1 MLDLYHHGSSVCA
14 AKVRI
19 ALFEKQL
26 EWSGHYVDILTGEQF
41 EQDYLKINPK
51 GVVPTLVH
59 DGRIIPESTVIC
71 EYLEAAFGG
80 NRLFPDDPYAKTR
93 IRLWTKAVDEDLHPA
108 CAAVTFMISH
118 RHTVARLGA
127 QGTEDFLSAT
137 PALSV
142 TADWS
147 TLKRLYIEM
156 GLEAPGG
163 ADKIRLYDLYLHKM
177 EDALNEHEW
186 LVGDDYS
193 IADASLTPYV
203 NRLAMMQMSGMWKNG
218 RLPGVTAWFDRVR
231 ARESFQSAVLDW
243 VPEQLTDDFRNN
255 GAKSWPEVAKVMGI
269 QEG

>member
-1 MLDLYHHGSSVCA
+1 MLKLYYAPGTCA
-14 AKVRI
+14 LASHI
-19 ALFEKQL
+19 ALEEAGAPYSAERLNFKNNQQQ
-26 EWSGHYVDILTGEQF
+26 SD
-41 EQDYLKINPK
+41 DYLKINPK

-71 EYLEAAFGG
+71 EYLEDAFGG

-147 TLKRLYIEM
+147 TLKRL
-156 GLEAPGG
+156 
-163 ADKIRLYDLYLHKM
+163 
-177 EDALNEHEW
+177 
-186 LVGDDYS
+186 
-193 IADASLTPYV
+193 
-203 NRLAMMQMSGMWKNG
+203 
-218 RLPGVTAWFDRVR
+218 
-231 ARESFQSAVLDW
+231 
-243 VPEQLTDDFRNN
+243 
-255 GAKSWPEVAKVMGI
+255 
-269 QEG
+269 